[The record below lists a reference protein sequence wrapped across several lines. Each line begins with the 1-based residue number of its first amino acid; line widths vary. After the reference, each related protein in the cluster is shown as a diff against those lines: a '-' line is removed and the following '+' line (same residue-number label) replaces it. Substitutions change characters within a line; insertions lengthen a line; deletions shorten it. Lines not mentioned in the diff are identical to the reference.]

1 MRKKIITALMA
12 GLFGLSIAAD
22 KGWEPHHEPLIS
34 KTPPKPNIMMVLDT
48 SGSMRSFDMPAPSG
62 YDSAVFGPSQLNSPY
77 WRWNRTNHYD
87 SSWGRYTRLAVMQWI
102 VLDLIDKYRH
112 QANIGLAPLDY
123 EHNRRDV
130 GGWSY
135 NPQLSGLQ
143 EGSYRTVPDTKP
155 PGTPNFGNYTSGFS
169 RQLIMPMDLEDDAN
183 YNNIRERLAKFPF
196 DQNTPLNSPLYQ
208 ASVLMRGYHASVNK
222 SPIQYRCQQQ
232 HIILMTDGE
241 QNEYGLRGR
250 ILQKDLDRGL
260 RWGWHE
266 WNRGRIRI
274 TGKTATL
281 PNLGATF
288 AQITDIISESRNKQ
302 PNDRIDSSG
311 QPWDKPKA
319 NGEPRDPVPLV
330 VHAIRFSADAKAE
343 DENLRRLAHAT
354 GGQMVAADDT
364 AALEAGFHAIFQ
376 DIIATRSGGGGVED
390 QKGRTEDSIRYAT
403 FYDSSNWHGRIEA
416 LGEMYTQSD
425 YERDAEG
432 KSQAERDRLAKQ
444 VGTFT
449 KTKWNTEN
457 TLKPGVGRYI
467 SYQNGSTVDL
477 DQLFNSRNESHYSS
491 WLKGIFTPGKDL
503 RPRPTPLGDIIDSHL
518 EYAAK
523 DRLHL
528 NLKTVSGAVQER
540 FIEHLLQ
547 KNRAKDNY
555 NYLIAGSNDGL
566 LSFIIAD
573 KASRGRA
580 GERDTAYFP
589 SFFKDEIK
597 EIAEMPY
604 THNYKVNGTTHLF
617 DTEVDGTF
625 KTIGIT
631 MMGAG
636 KEGLVGYELYS
647 GHGASSNTTIKVNFE
662 ITSETPGFENLGY
675 TYSGVEF
682 INRKVG
688 NKTQALAIFG
698 NGYVAHK
705 GDVSANQP
713 SSIFIIDAVTGKK
726 IKEIK
731 LTDGNNGGGAST
743 PAVVVRQDP
752 DTGYQMLERLY
763 VGDQSGNLY
772 KVHFDTES
780 ANSRNSL
787 AIKSNI
793 RLFNMQAFKGDWD
806 VKYRYPI
813 TTQPM
818 LAENEGD
825 IWIYFGTGRAILAKD
840 DDKEYASKAVQS
852 FFGLK
857 DKDGGRIT
865 EIGVD
870 SLVQQKI
877 IKLANDNTGL
887 LVDGDKFIEITS
899 NPVADSKNGWYLN
912 LDGPGERVIFSPS
925 RFERDDNGVL
935 REAVVFS
942 TYAIEQ
948 DETIKN
954 DPCEGGG
961 HYGRILFLDLYSGG
975 SSNLLGSGEEY
986 SGIHSE
992 GTATGLPTGPGMLPH
1007 NPLSGSTPD
1016 NDLSNVVIQQLIA
1029 DNPETYHTDQNENFG
1044 CDLIYTGLDGEVGR
1058 IPMSCPSIPLPTGT
1072 KRLYKN
1078 TIL

>member
-22 KGWEPHHEPLIS
+22 KGWEPHHEPLVS
-34 KTPPKPNIMMVLDT
+34 KKPPKPNIMMVLDT
-48 SGSMRSFDMPAPSG
+48 SGSMRGFDMQKPSG
-62 YDSAVFGPSQLNSPY
+62 YDSRVLIQIRKDLKDKKDKIWGQ
-77 WRWNRTNHYD
+77 D
-87 SSWGRYTRLAVMQWI
+87 SDYHPDYRGYYSRLAVLQWI
-102 VLDLIDKYRH
+102 VLDLVDKYRY
-112 QANIGLAPLDY
+112 QANIGIAPLDSSNNHSQNFD
-123 EHNRRDV
+123 EHV
-130 GGWSY
+130 VQ
-135 NPQLSGLQ
+135 P
-143 EGSYRTVPDTKP
+143 K
-155 PGTPNFGNYTSGFS
+155 
-169 RQLIMPMDLEDDAN
+169 DLENIEN
-183 YNNIRERLAKFPF
+183 YRNIREALMKYRFYGM
-196 DQNTPLNSPLYQ
+196 TPLNSPLYRS
-208 ASVLMRGYHASVNK
+208 AKYIRGKNNNT
-222 SPIQYRCQQQ
+222 SPIEYRCQEQ
-232 HIILMTDGE
+232 HIILMTDGV
-241 QNEYGLRGR
+241 QNEYSIKGGLLSEDRSTLTNNNRLRLDDLGKFFSN
-250 ILQKDLDRGL
+250 LDLLKDAKFDNPNIDMAGK
-260 RWGWHE
+260 RWRDW
-266 WNRGRIRI
+266 
-274 TGKTATL
+274 
-281 PNLGATF
+281 
-288 AQITDIISESRNKQ
+288 SE
-302 PNDRIDSSG
+302 PMMIVAHG
-311 QPWDKPKA
+311 
-319 NGEPRDPVPLV
+319 
-330 VHAIRFSADAKAE
+330 IRFSGAAANE
-343 DENLRRLAHAT
+343 DQHLQNLARRT
-354 GGQMVAADDT
+354 GGIAVGADDT

-403 FYDSSNWHGRIEA
+403 FYDPSNWHGRIEA

-604 THNYKVNGTTHLF
+604 THNYKLNGTTHLF

-793 RLFNMQAFKGDWD
+793 RLFNMQAFKNDWN

-1058 IPMSCPSIPLPTGT
+1058 IPMSCPTIPLPTGT

-1078 TIL
+1078 AIL